1 MKHTFTI
8 LGLLVTV
15 AVAGQKAKT
24 AKPTK
29 ETKPAA
35 ECPVEHRVEGCRRH
49 TGSV

>member
-35 ECPVEHRVEGCRRH
+35 ECPVVHPTASAVL
-49 TGSV
+49 T